1 MTDTNEKK
9 TLVYQSVFADI
20 IRRQYSHQSIITE
33 KMLIDKYNLSKSP
46 VREALIQL
54 CSDGILESLPRIG
67 YRIIPLSMK
76 DLSDALTLR
85 LLIET
90 KALEYS
96 FPNINE
102 NKINTLKVLQQE
114 KESIVDV
121 KDVYVH
127 WELNVRFHIT
137 LASFSNNK
145 YFTQTLMSLM
155 KTCFR
160 GVYGYYEDFWEEGDN
175 KGNMPYPEMLIEAL
189 EKRDLEE
196 SIKILKTDISDLKS
210 YISLSLQSM
219 GSI

>member
-1 MTDTNEKK
+1 
-9 TLVYQSVFADI
+9 
-20 IRRQYSHQSIITE
+20 
-33 KMLIDKYNLSKSP
+33 MLIDKYNLSKSP

-160 GVYGYYEDFWEEGDN
+160 GVYGYYENFWEEGDN
-175 KGNMPYPEMLIEAL
+175 KGNMPYHEMLIEAL

>member
-175 KGNMPYPEMLIEAL
+175 KGNMPYHEMLIEAL
-189 EKRDLEE
+189 GKRDLEE

>member
-175 KGNMPYPEMLIEAL
+175 KGNMPYHEMLIEAL
-189 EKRDLEE
+189 ENRDLEE

>member
-137 LASFSNNK
+137 LASFRNNK

-160 GVYGYYEDFWEEGDN
+160 GVYGYYEDLWEEGDN
-175 KGNMPYPEMLIEAL
+175 KGNMPYHEMLIEAL

>member
-102 NKINTLKVLQQE
+102 NKINTLKIYLSYFKWKNYIYAERYYKNE
-114 KESIVDV
+114 KYYMKIAR
-121 KDVYVH
+121 K
-127 WELNVRFHIT
+127 NVII
-137 LASFSNNK
+137 FSKQNQ
-145 YFTQTLMSLM
+145 FM
-155 KTCFR
+155 
-160 GVYGYYEDFWEEGDN
+160 
-175 KGNMPYPEMLIEAL
+175 
-189 EKRDLEE
+189 
-196 SIKILKTDISDLKS
+196 
-210 YISLSLQSM
+210 
-219 GSI
+219 

>member
-102 NKINTLKVLQQE
+102 NKINTLKYYSKKMKVL
-114 KESIVDV
+114 
-121 KDVYVH
+121 
-127 WELNVRFHIT
+127 
-137 LASFSNNK
+137 
-145 YFTQTLMSLM
+145 LMLRMFMYIGNLM
-155 KTCFR
+155 
-160 GVYGYYEDFWEEGDN
+160 
-175 KGNMPYPEMLIEAL
+175 L
-189 EKRDLEE
+189 
-196 SIKILKTDISDLKS
+196 
-210 YISLSLQSM
+210 
-219 GSI
+219 GSILHLHHLAIINTLPKH

>member
-20 IRRQYSHQSIITE
+20 IRRQYSHQSILTE

-160 GVYGYYEDFWEEGDN
+160 GVYGYYENFWEEGDN
-175 KGNMPYPEMLIEAL
+175 KGNMPYHEMLIEAL
-189 EKRDLEE
+189 ENRDLEE

>member
-96 FPNINE
+96 FPNING

-175 KGNMPYPEMLIEAL
+175 KGNMPYHEMLIEAL
-189 EKRDLEE
+189 KKRDLEE

>member
-160 GVYGYYEDFWEEGDN
+160 GVYGYYENFWEEGDN
-175 KGNMPYPEMLIEAL
+175 KGNMPYHEMLIEAL
-189 EKRDLEE
+189 ENRDLEE